1 MNTDHGVRWPHNGS
15 VPGPTSDAPPGTAAD
30 LTPLEGLTAAE
41 AEDRLRRGQGNE
53 AVSASSRTYG
63 RILQTNVFNLYN
75 SILFAI
81 GLALLALGRYSDAV
95 ISAAIGLLNAVISA
109 AQEIRAKR
117 QLDRLQ
123 ALGRSAV
130 TVVRDGRDVETDPG
144 EVVRGDLVRVRPGE
158 QVVVDGPVRDGQVS
172 VDESQVT
179 GEPGPQRRD
188 VGDDLLS
195 GSRVVDG
202 DGLQQARDVGSAS
215 YAGRLTAEARGSRT
229 DSTPL
234 QHQIAFC
241 VRLVMVVVVL
251 MSGAILLQAALDDL
265 RVTRVVQTA
274 AVLSGLVPYGLF
286 FLIVLAYTSGAVVAS
301 RRGALVQQVNAVESL
316 SNVDVLCTDTA
327 GALTTGRLDVTEA
340 VPLGGRDRGDLD
352 AALAALT
359 RAVGPTSPMGAALLA
374 ALPDHAA
381 AGEQLREEVPFTA
394 ALRWGGV
401 RTDRA
406 TWVVGEVDALAPA
419 LTGTGLEDAVGA
431 RSTHGL
437 RLLVVAEAAEPG
449 AALHGADGRP
459 TLPAVEP
466 LGLVGLA
473 DELRP
478 GARETVA
485 RLGAEGIRVVLLSGD
500 DPDSVAGTARRVGLD
515 PDPPVDAV
523 DAVDASALDDLDDA
537 ELDAVVAQ
545 ADAFGRVTPGHKV
558 RVVTSL
564 RRQGHYVAVL
574 GDGVNDAPA
583 LQASQVGVAMRSGS
597 AVARDVADIVLLEDS
612 LDALLP
618 ARREGRRIISG
629 IAVSTQVFLTRVATQ
644 ALVIVIVTMLGLGF
658 PYSPAQ
664 TGLTLFTVGLPT
676 LVLTA
681 WARPGG
687 THRRLLL
694 ELVRFV
700 TPAAVLTAGFAV
712 GTYTYLYTTI
722 TDGFADPRIRD
733 RLVTEFSKYTDLT
746 YGVDPGFVPA
756 AATVGAQTG
765 LSTFVSIASI
775 LLILF
780 LEPPIRLFASWTRP
794 SPDRR
799 PAVLVVALLVGLLT
813 ALIVPTLREYF
824 GLTRPAP
831 IVYEIAVPLLLV
843 WFLVLSAAY
852 RFRVLDRLLGLGDL
866 TVVEPEVTDAPGP
879 PTPPSGRPRRP
890 RGPRS

>member
-1 MNTDHGVRWPHNGS
+1 M
-15 VPGPTSDAPPGTAAD
+15 D
-30 LTPLEGLTAAE
+30 LTPLQGLTAEEAE
-41 AEDRLRRGQGNE
+41 ARLRHGEGNDT
-53 AVSASSRTYG
+53 VSASSRTYG
-63 RILQTNVFNLYN
+63 RILRTNVFNLYN
-75 SILFAI
+75 SILFGI
-81 GLALLALGRYSDAV
+81 GLALLVLGRYSDAV

-123 ALGRSAV
+123 AQGRSTV
-130 TVVRDGRDVETDPG
+130 VVVRDGQDVEIDPVG
-144 EVVRGDLVRVRPGE
+144 VVRGDLVRVRPGDP
-158 QVVVDGPVRDGQVS
+158 VVVDGPVRDGRVT

-179 GEPGPQRRD
+179 GEPGAQRRD

-202 DGLQQARDVGSAS
+202 EGLQQARDVGAAS
-215 YAGRLTAEARGSRT
+215 RAGRLTADARGSRNV
-229 DSTPL
+229 STPL
-234 QHQIAFC
+234 QLQIAFC

-286 FLIVLAYTSGAVVAS
+286 FLIVLAYTGGAVIAS

-327 GALTTGRLDVTEA
+327 GALTTGQLDVTEVVA
-340 VPLGGRDRGDLD
+340 LGGRRRSDLD
-352 AALAALT
+352 AALVALT
-359 RAVGPTSPMGAALLA
+359 RAAGATTPTGAALRG
-374 ALPDHAA
+374 ALTD
-381 AGEQLREEVPFTA
+381 AGEAPPFREEVPFTA
-394 ALRWGGV
+394 ALRWGAV

-406 TWVVGEVDALAPA
+406 TWVLGAPEALAPA
-419 LTGTGLEDAVGA
+419 LTGTGLEAEVES
-431 RSTHGL
+431 RTSRGL

-449 AALHGADGRP
+449 AALHDAGGP
-459 TLPAVEP
+459 PSLPAIEL
-466 LGLVGLA
+466 LGLVALA

-478 GARETVA
+478 GAQETVE
-485 RLGAEGIRVVLLSGD
+485 RLGEAGIRVVLLSGD
-500 DPDSVAGTARRVGLD
+500 DAGAVAGTATRVGLD
-515 PDPPVDAV
+515 ADGAV
-523 DAVDASALDDLDDA
+523 DATTLDGLDDD
-537 ELDAVVAQ
+537 ELDPAIAQ
-545 ADAFGRVTPGHKV
+545 ADVFGRVTPAQKV
-558 RVVTSL
+558 RIVTSL
-564 RRQGHYVAVL
+564 RRQGHYVAMV

-583 LQASQVGVAMRSGS
+583 LQAAQVGVAMRSGS

-676 LVLTA
+676 LFLTA

-700 TPAAVLTAGFAV
+700 TPAAVLTAAFAV

-722 TDGFADPRIRD
+722 TDGFADPHISG

-746 YGVDPGFVPA
+746 YGDPGFVPA
-756 AATVGAQTG
+756 AATLGAQTG
-765 LSTFVSIASI
+765 LSTFVSLASI

-780 LEPPIRLFASWTRP
+780 LEPPTRLFASWTRT
-794 SPDRR
+794 SPDKR
-799 PAVLVVALLVGLLT
+799 PAVLVVLLLVGLLA
-813 ALIVPTLREYF
+813 ALIVPTPRDYF

-831 IVYEIAVPLLLV
+831 VVYEIAVPLLVV
-843 WFLVLSAAY
+843 WFVVLSGAY
-852 RFRVLDRLLGLGDL
+852 RLRVLDRLLGLGGL
-866 TVVEPEVTDAPGP
+866 VPAEEESS
-879 PTPPSGRPRRP
+879 SGRAPRH
-890 RGPRS
+890 GARSRATDG